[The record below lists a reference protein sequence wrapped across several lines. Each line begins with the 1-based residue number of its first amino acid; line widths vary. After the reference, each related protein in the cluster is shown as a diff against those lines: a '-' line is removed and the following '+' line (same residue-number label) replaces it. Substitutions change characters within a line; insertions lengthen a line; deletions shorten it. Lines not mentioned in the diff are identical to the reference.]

1 VGKLAIV
8 MVRVQGPGCGK
19 IVRRTSETEHMTIPR
34 NLYNIGENEKA
45 ERGFYKFE

>member
-8 MVRVQGPGCGK
+8 VVRVQGPGCGK
-19 IVRRTSETEHMTIPR
+19 IVRKTSETEYMTIPR

-45 ERGFYKFE
+45 ERGFYEFE